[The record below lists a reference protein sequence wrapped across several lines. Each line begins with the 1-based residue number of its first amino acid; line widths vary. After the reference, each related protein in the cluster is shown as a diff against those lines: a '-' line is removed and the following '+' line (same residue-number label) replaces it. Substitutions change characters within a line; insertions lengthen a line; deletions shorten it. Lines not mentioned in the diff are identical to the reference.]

1 MKSNCSNEMQYQEN
15 KIKNTVLV
23 LFSPVSYFR
32 ELKDGDIEL
41 GVHIADVTHFVKPNS
56 WTDLEA
62 RARFVQIYVYKFSYS
77 IYVSKLLC
85 FLLYKLSSRW
95 YFNPV
100 FEFEY
105 RLEYSLYSKKSYN
118 NIVFNSVCQIGNNC
132 NVQYTP

>member
-62 RARFVQIYVYKFSYS
+62 RARFVQIYVSLVTVYMLVNC
-77 IYVSKLLC
+77 YVFCCTS
-85 FLLYKLSSRW
+85 
-95 YFNPV
+95 
-100 FEFEY
+100 
-105 RLEYSLYSKKSYN
+105 
-118 NIVFNSVCQIGNNC
+118 
-132 NVQYTP
+132 